1 VSFLVSKCLIRKKY
15 FGHKWKY
22 QSCWNLRRKRH
33 SLFNCCILWWGNTV
47 HHHTKPYFYILK
59 NCSYVCICACVR
71 AHVCAH
77 VCVCVFVKVWTPV
90 YHSTCGES
98 EDNLQEL
105 ALLTLYA
112 ARKLN
117 SGHHLLAA
125 SSLLCRATS
134 LLCNCLFKSDLS
146 SNLILQ
152 DH

>member
-1 VSFLVSKCLIRKKY
+1 MCASVR
-15 FGHKWKY
+15 
-22 QSCWNLRRKRH
+22 
-33 SLFNCCILWWGNTV
+33 
-47 HHHTKPYFYILK
+47 
-59 NCSYVCICACVR
+59 ACV
-71 AHVCAH
+71 HMCARM
-77 VCVCVFVKVWTPV
+77 CMCVFVKVWTPV

-117 SGHHLLAA
+117 SGHHLFAA